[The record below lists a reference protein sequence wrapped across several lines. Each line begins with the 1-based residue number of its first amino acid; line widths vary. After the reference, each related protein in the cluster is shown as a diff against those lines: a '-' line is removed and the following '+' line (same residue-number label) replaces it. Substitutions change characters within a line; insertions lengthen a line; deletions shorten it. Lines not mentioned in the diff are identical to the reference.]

1 LAQAVRSKGT
11 KELTC
16 EVPRAAMATARPVV
30 SVYKCDDPST
40 KSSTLPMPIVLCSPL
55 RPDIVRSVYTNMS
68 KNKRQAYALSPKAG
82 YHTAAE
88 SWGTGRAVARIP
100 RVPGGGT
107 HRAGQAAF
115 GNMCRG
121 GGMFA
126 PTKVWRRWHRRV
138 NVTLKRH
145 AVAVALA
152 SSTLPP
158 LVMARG
164 HKLDEVAELPLVV
177 TDDAEKITKTK
188 DAVKLLHGLGCQDDL
203 DHVSASRKARGGVAK
218 LRNRKYTMRRGPIVI
233 YNKDDGIV
241 RAFRNIPGVET
252 ACVDR
257 LNLLKLAPGGSF
269 GRFVIFTE
277 GAFKKLNEIYGTHLS
292 GAPAKKGYHL
302 LRPQMENADIAR
314 IINSDE
320 VQKIVKP
327 KLEAPKKYG
336 RKKNPLKNHDLME
349 NINPGSTD
357 ARKARAALHTKKKG
371 KPTKKDK
378 KLKLASKKYFKDVM
392 GAFEEA
398 KAAADAAAKAD
409 KRLKERMRAGKLEE
423 SDAEEEE

>member
-1 LAQAVRSKGT
+1 
-11 KELTC
+11 
-16 EVPRAAMATARPVV
+16 
-30 SVYKCDDPST
+30 
-40 KSSTLPMPIVLCSPL
+40 MPNVLCSPL
-55 RPDIVRSVYTNMS
+55 RPDLVRCVYTNMS

-121 GGMFA
+121 GGMFS

-138 NVTLKRH
+138 NVTMKRH
-145 AVAVALA
+145 AVACALA

-164 HKLDEVAELPLVV
+164 HKIDEVAELPLVV
-177 TDDAEKITKTK
+177 TDEAEKITKTK
-188 DAVKLLHGLGCQDDL
+188 DAVKLLNGLGCQDDL
-203 DHVSASRKARGGVAK
+203 DHVNASRKARGGVAK
-218 LRNRKYTMRRGPIVI
+218 LRNRKYTMRKGPIVI

-252 ACVDR
+252 ASVDR
-257 LNLLKLAPGGSF
+257 LNLLKLAPGGNF

-277 GAFKKLNEIYGTHLS
+277 SAFKKLNEIYGTYKS

-302 LRPQMENADIAR
+302 MRSEMENADIAR

-320 VQKIVKP
+320 VQKVVKP
-327 KLEAPKKYG
+327 KLDGPIRYG
-336 RKKNPLKNHDLME
+336 RKKNPLKNNDVME
-349 NINPGSTD
+349 NLNPGSSEK
-357 ARKARAALHTKKKG
+357 RKAAAEQHKSKSKKA
-371 KPTKKDK
+371 KKDK
-378 KLKLASKKYFKDVM
+378 KLATASKKYYSDLM
-392 GAFEEA
+392 GAFEAA
-398 KAAADAAAKAD
+398 KAKADAEAAAAKKAQLGGGGD
-409 KRLKERMRAGKLEE
+409 D
-423 SDAEEEE
+423 DAEDDE